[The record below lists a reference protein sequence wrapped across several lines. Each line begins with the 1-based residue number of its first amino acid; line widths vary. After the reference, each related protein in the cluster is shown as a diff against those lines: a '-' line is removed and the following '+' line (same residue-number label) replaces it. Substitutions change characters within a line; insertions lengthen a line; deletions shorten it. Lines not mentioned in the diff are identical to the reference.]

1 MTCLSLSCLSVCA
14 VALPT
19 RAHDSAKAQGLRFR
33 IERPNRRQVNGTGFA
48 LALGFRV
55 RKKCNGR
62 GGILVSVQSRVFV
75 PAAIIAHALCG
86 LGLSCG
92 TQCSC
97 RPKSRCL
104 WTARSRS
111 EPEPSPPVWA
121 TLAYCRPL
129 HSIGRLGAG
138 ARPADNPRQL
148 ACAGSDATP
157 WKRRQHAK
165 VAKIEAQ
172 ASSCHQ
178 AAQGLSV
185 IKLGMEPSR
194 PCPDLVPTITRL
206 RRRRL

>member
-111 EPEPSPPVWA
+111 EPEPSPLSGP
-121 TLAYCRPL
+121 PL
-129 HSIGRLGAG
+129 HTVGLCIRLG
-138 ARPADNPRQL
+138 D
-148 ACAGSDATP
+148 
-157 WKRRQHAK
+157 
-165 VAKIEAQ
+165 
-172 ASSCHQ
+172 
-178 AAQGLSV
+178 
-185 IKLGMEPSR
+185 LGQE
-194 PCPDLVPTITRL
+194 PDLQITHVSSRAQV
-206 RRRRL
+206 RMPRHGKGVSMPKWQR

>member
-1 MTCLSLSCLSVCA
+1 MLCVAWACLAVLSA
-14 VALPT
+14 AAGR
-19 RAHDSAKAQGLRFR
+19 RAGVSGLR
-33 IERPNRRQVNGTGFA
+33 
-48 LALGFRV
+48 
-55 RKKCNGR
+55 
-62 GGILVSVQSRVFV
+62 
-75 PAAIIAHALCG
+75 AAD
-86 LGLSCG
+86 
-92 TQCSC
+92 
-97 RPKSRCL
+97 
-104 WTARSRS
+104 RS
-111 EPEPSPPVWA
+111 PSPAPLSGGPPRTVG
-121 TLAYCRPL
+121 LCL